1 MKKRIAIFMLCFMAL
16 SINAQTVISNGKS
29 YTVKKSKIFLDGEE
43 ITTTFS
49 EADKT
54 DILDRASAISDE
66 MDADAKVKR
75 EAKALEKAN
84 KKAEKALKKAEKAQ
98 KQAEKTLKQ
107 NQKAQD
113 KLIKASRKLKDAEAK
128 YQKLKRNG
136 QLSPNDDAKWL
147 KKIEGIKKD
156 ITKAQQQLERS

>member
-1 MKKRIAIFMLCFMAL
+1 MKKLIAILMLCFMAL

-29 YTVKKSKIFLDGEE
+29 YTVKKSKIFLDGKEVS
-43 ITTTFS
+43 TTLS
-49 EADKT
+49 EADKI
-54 DILDRASAISDE
+54 DILGRASTISE
-66 MDADAKVKR
+66 KIDADVKAKR

-113 KLIKASRKLKDAEAK
+113 KLIKASRKLKNAESK
-128 YQKLKRNG
+128 YQKLKRKG
-136 QLSPNDDAKWL
+136 KLAPNDDAKWL